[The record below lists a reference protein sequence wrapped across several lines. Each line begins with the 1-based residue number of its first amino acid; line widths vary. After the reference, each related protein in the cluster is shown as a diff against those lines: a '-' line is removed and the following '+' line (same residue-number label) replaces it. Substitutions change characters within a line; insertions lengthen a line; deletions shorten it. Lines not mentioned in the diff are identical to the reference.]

1 MEPPVLKANPGPNVF
16 FEGVPGQRSEPV
28 SRAVGKIPAARAVP
42 AADDASRV
50 GSSDFMK
57 ALFRKA
63 GLEISHYRDSAL
75 ARREAACL
83 RGLKARNAAE
93 GLEILR
99 RFPERIPSA
108 IDSVLLGVTGF
119 FRDEAIFSYLKS
131 GVIPRLRESRGALRV
146 WSAACSTGQELYSV
160 ALMLDEAGLLERCE
174 MLGTDCRPEALALAK
189 AGIFHGA
196 HFGKQTSESFPEN
209 PGPGPVW
216 KMPASLA
223 RRIDWRCRDLLT
235 EMEAGPWDVILWRNM
250 GIYLVPAAAH
260 ALWLRLVEQLRPGG
274 FLITGKAEH
283 APAGCG
289 LLRLAPS
296 VYQKP
301 GVPSLSTYAV

>member
-1 MEPPVLKANPGPNVF
+1 MEPPVQKTNPGPNVY
-16 FEGVPGQRSEPV
+16 FEGLPRGRMAAIPRLSTRILN
-28 SRAVGKIPAARAVP
+28 RAGPARTP
-42 AADDASRV
+42 ED
-50 GSSDFMK
+50 GSSEFMK
-57 ALFRKA
+57 ALFGKA
-63 GLEISHYRDSAL
+63 GLDISGYRNAAL

-83 RGLKARNAAE
+83 RGLGARNAAE

-119 FRDEAIFSYLKS
+119 FRDGPIFSYLKS
-131 GVIPRLRESRGALRV
+131 GLIPLLRERRGERLRV

-160 ALMLDEAGLLERCE
+160 AMMLEEAGLLDRCE
-174 MLGTDCRPEALALAK
+174 LVGTDFRPEALALAK
-189 AGIFHGA
+189 AGVFHGA
-196 HFGKQTSESFPEN
+196 HFGKTKQAEFPEN

-216 KMPASLA
+216 KMPATLA
-223 RRIDWRCRDLLT
+223 GRVEWRCRDLLT

-260 ALWLRLVEQLRPGG
+260 ALWLRLAAELRPGG
-274 FLITGKAEH
+274 FLITGKAEQ
-283 APAGCG
+283 APADCG
-289 LLRLAPS
+289 LHRLAPS

-301 GVPSLSTYAV
+301 GPLSQSIYAA